1 MLWIFMMVSLF
12 RFDGDLGGV
21 GFGGGV
27 SGTLRAN
34 DGMTGIPPKAND
46 GMTGIPPNAAY
57 HALDGMTGIPP
68 R

>member
-21 GFGGGV
+21 GFSAGV
-27 SGTLRAN
+27 SGRLQ
-34 DGMTGIPPKAND
+34 AND

-57 HALDGMTGIPP
+57 HTLDGMTGIPP
-68 R
+68 Q

>member
-1 MLWIFMMVSLF
+1 MLWVFMMVSLF
-12 RFDGDLGGV
+12 RFDGDL
-21 GFGGGV
+21 
-27 SGTLRAN
+27 SGTGFNGGAGGSLQAR

-46 GMTGIPPNAAY
+46 GMTGIPPTSTY